1 VPNYHITYAPPLPH
15 PPRLI
20 AKLAA
25 ESASAAVAQA
35 HSFYPQYPH
44 GTLSAAAFIDI
55 ADIVERVTR
64 TAAATEAAQRADVQA
79 KRAATIADKR
89 EQRLTRTVTQRKY
102 HDRKEQIKRSAKLKR
117 MYAKRRLSQ
126 S

>member
-1 VPNYHITYAPPLPH
+1 MPNYHITYAPPLPH
-15 PPRLI
+15 LPRLI

-25 ESASAAVAQA
+25 ESANAAVAQA
-35 HSFYPQYPH
+35 HGFYPQYPH

-55 ADIVERVTR
+55 ADIVERVAR

-79 KRAATIADKR
+79 KRAATIVAKR
-89 EQRLTRTVTQRKY
+89 EQRLARTVTQRKY
-102 HDRKEQIKRSAKLKR
+102 HDRKSQLQRSAKLKR

>member
-1 VPNYHITYAPPLPH
+1 MPNYHITYAPPLPH
-15 PPRLI
+15 LPRLI

-64 TAAATEAAQRADVQA
+64 TAAATKAAQRADVQA
-79 KRAATIADKR
+79 KRAETIAHKR
-89 EQRLTRTVTQRKY
+89 AERLQRTVTQRKY
-102 HDRKEQIKRSAKLKR
+102 HDRKSQLKRSAKLKR
-117 MYAKRRLSQ
+117 LYAKRRLSQ

>member
-15 PPRLI
+15 PPRFI
-20 AKLAA
+20 ARLVAD
-25 ESASAAVAQA
+25 SASEAVTRA
-35 HSFYPQYPH
+35 HDCYPQYPR
-44 GTLSAAAFIDI
+44 GSLSAAAFIDV
-55 ADIVERVTR
+55 AEIVERVKR

-79 KRAATIADKR
+79 KRAETIAHKR
-89 EQRLTRTVTQRKY
+89 AERLQRTVTQRKY
-102 HDRKEQIKRSAKLKR
+102 HDRKSQLKRSAKLKR